1 MKTIDRESLGRKV
14 REIEIAYGKE
24 QHEPNPI
31 WLVPWEQLH
40 ESDKEVCRRVGE
52 QLFGLGVM
60 TAMRPVKARR
70 VCAECGASIGKHH
83 KWFIGADSKV
93 RHRDCSNPT
102 GKTP

>member
-14 REIEIAYGKE
+14 REIQKE
-24 QHEPNPI
+24 WHEKEHPD
-31 WLVPWEQLH
+31 VPLCKWE
-40 ESDKEVCRRVGE
+40 EAPPEVRELACRIGE

-93 RHRDCSNPT
+93 RHRDCSNPM
-102 GKTP
+102 GKAGA